1 MYFLFWG
8 VITAW
13 GNVFTP
19 VCDSAHMGETLGG
32 LCLGGESLSRGKG
45 VSVQRMGYLSRGSL
59 SGGLC
64 SGGLCP
70 GGLCPESLCPGG
82 SLSSGGGGVCA
93 GDMHPTGIH
102 SCFEFVSEKVFKNI
116 DKQSGSSSRLFKD
129 HVCFVLYLSGNRGID
144 QIFS

>member
-13 GNVFTP
+13 GNIFTP

-32 LCLGGESLSRGKG
+32 LCLGGSLCPGGRGSLSRGWG
-45 VSVQRMGYLSRGSL
+45 ICP
-59 SGGLC
+59 GGLC

-82 SLSSGGGGVCA
+82 SLSSGGGRVCA
-93 GDMHPTGIH
+93 GGMHPTGIH